1 MLKLADN
8 PPLLHPTV
16 SSLRDLCGKW
26 CVAHTKARNEKA
38 FAWDL
43 VHREIPYFLPMM
55 KRVRFSGGRKRR
67 LLMPLFPSYVFICG
81 DEQTRIAALSTERLC
96 QVIAVH
102 DQQTLIDELASIELA
117 LAGSAQFDPYPH
129 AAVGNRCRVTSG
141 PLQGVE
147 GIVVMR
153 TTGPAGAASLVL
165 QVSMLGCGAAV
176 QIDPDLLE
184 PAQ

>member
-1 MLKLADN
+1 MLKLSDN
-8 PPLLHPTV
+8 PPMLHPTAA
-16 SSLRDLCGKW
+16 SLRDLPGDW
-26 CVAHTKARNEKA
+26 FVAHTKARNEKA

-67 LLMPLFPSYVFICG
+67 LLLPLFSSYVFICG
-81 DEQTRIAALSTERLC
+81 DDQTRIAAMSTDRLC

-102 DQQTLIDELASIELA
+102 DQTTFVNELASIERA
-117 LAGSAQFDPYPH
+117 LAGDAEFDPYPH
-129 AAVGNRCRVTSG
+129 AAVGKRCRVRSG

-165 QVSMLGCGAAV
+165 QVSMLGVGAAV

-184 PAQ
+184 SAQ